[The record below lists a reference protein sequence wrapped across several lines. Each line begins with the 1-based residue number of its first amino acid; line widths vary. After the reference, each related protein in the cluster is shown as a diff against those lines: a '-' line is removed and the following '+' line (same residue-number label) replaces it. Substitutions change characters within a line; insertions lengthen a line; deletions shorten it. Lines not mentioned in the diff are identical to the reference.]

1 DYYRRNGGG
10 PVHIQTGPVQQQAY
24 FVDVYGMNQ
33 NQGNL
38 ADQLNDA
45 LFALLDTNKD
55 GKLSR
60 EELAA
65 AEKILLTVDTDE
77 DEMVTVEELLPNL
90 NRMNGRRA
98 FVRRRGGAQ
107 TVKANTDFQLTN

>member
-1 DYYRRNGGG
+1 F
-10 PVHIQTGPVQQQAY
+10 HFQSGPVQQQQF
-24 FVDVYGMNQ
+24 FVDAYGMNQ

-38 ADQLNDA
+38 SDQLNDA

-65 AEKILLTVDTDE
+65 AEKLLLTVDTDE

-90 NRMNGRRA
+90 TRKNGRRA
-98 FVRRRGGAQ
+98 FVRRRGGGQ
-107 TVKANTDFQLTN
+107 TVTPNPDFQLINHG